1 MRAAPS
7 RRLLLLLALIGVAAL
22 AALVAGVGR
31 PLVSL
36 ATLVAVLALLAAADA
51 DYVLSRRRW
60 RASNVRYTR
69 RLPAAFAIGVERPV
83 RALLEHDGD
92 YDWTCALYDHVDSSV
107 VATGLPQS
115 LLLPRKKRRPAGMA
129 EGPRMQARAWMP
141 EVEQRR
147 EQLPGAIRG
156 LETSYSVT
164 PTRRGEISFAPA
176 ELQVRSQ
183 AGLCELRVRVG
194 AGETR
199 RVYPDFAE
207 IARYAW
213 LAGDRR
219 LQEIGIKTFV
229 QRGEGTD
236 FKQLSEYR
244 YGDSVRH
251 IDWKATLRHDKP
263 IVREFQDERD
273 QRVMLL
279 IDCGRR
285 MRADDRRG
293 AVGTAHFD
301 QVLNAVML
309 LSYVALAQGDAV
321 GALTFGT
328 PPGEEKLFEPRKGA
342 HTLNALMGELYGVQ
356 PTPSHSD
363 YVAAAQDLLRRQA
376 KRALVIVITNF
387 RDEDGSELGLA
398 LKLLRQRHLVL
409 LASVRERIIGELIS
423 QPLSSGNA
431 AFDVASA
438 HLYEQSRR
446 DAFRRLSARDALMV
460 DAEPERLG
468 IELVN
473 RYHAVKRAG
482 MI

>member
-7 RRLLLLLALIGVAAL
+7 RTLLFLLALIGIAAL
-22 AALVAGVGR
+22 AALIAGIDR

-69 RLPAAFAIGVERPV
+69 QLPAAFAIGVERPV
-83 RALLEHDGD
+83 RALLEHDSN
-92 YDWTCALYDHVDSSV
+92 YDWKFALYDHVDPSV

-115 LLLPRKKRRPAGMA
+115 LLLPRKKR
-129 EGPRMQARAWMP
+129 
-141 EVEQRR
+141 
-147 EQLPGAIRG
+147 

-176 ELQVRSQ
+176 ELRVRSQ
-183 AGLCELRVRVG
+183 AGLCDLRVRLG
-194 AGETR
+194 TGETR

-219 LQEIGIKTFV
+219 LQEIGIKTYV

-279 IDCGRR
+279 VDCGRR

-363 YVAAAQDLLRRQA
+363 YVAAAQDLLRRQG

-409 LASVRERIIGELIS
+409 LASVRERIVGELIS
-423 QPLSSGNA
+423 QPLSSGSA
-431 AFDVASA
+431 ALDVASA

>member
-1 MRAAPS
+1 M
-7 RRLLLLLALIGVAAL
+7 
-22 AALVAGVGR
+22 
-31 PLVSL
+31 
-36 ATLVAVLALLAAADA
+36 
-51 DYVLSRRRW
+51 
-60 RASNVRYTR
+60 R
-69 RLPAAFAIGVERPV
+69 RLPPAFAIGVPRTV
-83 RALLEHDGD
+83 LVTLENDGD
-92 YDWTCALYDHVDSSV
+92 EDWSCDLYDHVDSSV
-107 VATGLPQS
+107 TTVGLPQT
-115 LLLPRKKRRPAGMA
+115 LVLTKGKRIEA
-129 EGPRMQARAWMP
+129 
-141 EVEQRR
+141 
-147 EQLPGAIRG
+147 
-156 LETSYSVT
+156 TYSVT
-164 PTRRGEISFAPA
+164 PTLRGEITFAPA
-176 ELQVRSQ
+176 EARVRTRY
-183 AGLCELRVRVG
+183 GLCEVSVRLG
-194 AGETR
+194 TAETR
-199 RVYPDFAE
+199 RVYPDFAA

-219 LQEIGIKTFV
+219 LQEIGIKTFT

-236 FKQLSEYR
+236 FKQLAEYAQ
-244 YGDSVRH
+244 GDSVRH
-251 IDWKATLRHDKP
+251 IDWKATQRLGKP

-285 MRADDRRG
+285 MRADDREG

-309 LSYVALAQGDAV
+309 LSYVALGQGDAV

-328 PPGEEKLFEPRKGA
+328 PPGGERLFAPRKGS
-342 HTLNALMGELYGVQ
+342 HILNALMGELYGLQ

-363 YVAAAQDLLRRQA
+363 YVAAAQDMLRRQS

-387 RDEDGSELGLA
+387 RDEDGTELGLA

-409 LASVRERIIGELIS
+409 LASVRERIVGELIA

-431 AFDVASA
+431 ALAVASA

-446 DAFRRLSARDALMV
+446 DAFRRLAARDALMV

-468 IELVN
+468 VELVN

>member
-1 MRAAPS
+1 MRVVPSRNLLLCTALLGLLALTLLLVGVPRRYVVWAVAALTSGLLVGMVLEYVVFSLRWRRANVRFS
-7 RRLLLLLALIGVAAL
+7 RRL
-22 AALVAGVGR
+22 
-31 PLVSL
+31 P
-36 ATLVAVLALLAAADA
+36 
-51 DYVLSRRRW
+51 
-60 RASNVRYTR
+60 
-69 RLPAAFAIGVERPV
+69 PAFAIGVARNV
-83 RALLEHDGD
+83 RVTFDQDGD
-92 YDWTCALYDHVDSSV
+92 DEDWSFELYDHVDASV
-107 VATGLPQS
+107 TANGLPQK
-115 LLLPRKKRRPAGMA
+115 LILPKGK
-129 EGPRMQARAWMP
+129 
-141 EVEQRR
+141 
-147 EQLPGAIRG
+147 QLEA
-156 LETSYSVT
+156 TYSVT
-164 PTRRGEISFAPA
+164 PTRRGEITFAPA
-176 ELQVRSQ
+176 ELRVRSCY
-183 AGLCELRVRVG
+183 GLLELAVRLG
-194 AGETR
+194 SAETR

-236 FKQLSEYR
+236 FKQLAEYR
-244 YGDSVRH
+244 HGDSVRH
-251 IDWKATLRHDKP
+251 IDWKATQRLNKP

-285 MRADDRRG
+285 MRADDRGGR
-293 AVGTAHFD
+293 VGTAHFD

-309 LSYVALAQGDAV
+309 LSYVALGQGDAV

-328 PPGEEKLFEPRKGA
+328 PPGGERLFAPRKGS
-342 HTLNALMGELYGVQ
+342 HILNALMGELYGVQ

-363 YVAAAQDLLRRQA
+363 YVAAAQDLLRRQS

-387 RDEDGSELGLA
+387 RDEDGTELGLA

-409 LASVRERIIGELIS
+409 LASVRERIVGELIA
-423 QPLSSGNA
+423 QPLTSGNA
-431 AFDVASA
+431 ALDVASA
-438 HLYEQSRR
+438 HLYEQARR
-446 DAFRRLSARDALMV
+446 DAFRRLAARDALMV

-468 IELVN
+468 VELVN

>member
-1 MRAAPS
+1 MRVAPS
-7 RRLLLLLALIGVAAL
+7 RLLLSLLAAIGLAAL
-22 AALVAGVGR
+22 AALLAGVALR
-31 PLVSL
+31 LV
-36 ATLVAVLALLAAADA
+36 TLGTAAAVLALVIGAGVDF
-51 DYVLSRRRW
+51 VVSRARW
-60 RASNVRYTR
+60 RAANVRYTR
-69 RLPAAFAIGVERPV
+69 RLPPAFAIGVERTV
-83 RALLEHDGD
+83 RVMLEHDGK
-92 YDWTCALYDHVDSSV
+92 YEWACAFYDHIDSSV
-107 VATGLPQS
+107 EANGLPQP
-115 LLLPRKKRRPAGMA
+115 LVLPRDKR
-129 EGPRMQARAWMP
+129 
-141 EVEQRR
+141 
-147 EQLPGAIRG
+147 
-156 LETSYSVT
+156 LETSYAVT
-164 PTRRGEISFAPA
+164 PTRRGEIAFAPA
-176 ELQVRSQ
+176 ELRVRSQ
-183 AGLCELRVRVG
+183 AGLCDLRVRLG
-194 AGETR
+194 AAEKR

-207 IARYAW
+207 LARYAW

-219 LQEIGIKTFV
+219 LQEIGIKTFQ

-236 FKQLSEYR
+236 FKQLAEYR
-244 YGDSVRH
+244 YGDSIRH
-251 IDWKATLRHDKP
+251 IDWKATLRLDKP

-328 PPGEEKLFEPRKGA
+328 PPGEERLYAPRKGA
-342 HTLNALMGELYGVQ
+342 HTLNALMSELYGLQ

-363 YVAAAQDLLRRQA
+363 YVAAAQDLLRRQS

-409 LASVRERIIGELIS
+409 LASVRERIVGELIS

-431 AFDVASA
+431 ALEVASA

>member
-1 MRAAPS
+1 MYARVLGFCDLGVRLGAA
-7 RRLLLLLALIGVAAL
+7 
-22 AALVAGVGR
+22 
-31 PLVSL
+31 
-36 ATLVAVLALLAAADA
+36 
-51 DYVLSRRRW
+51 
-60 RASNVRYTR
+60 
-69 RLPAAFAIGVERPV
+69 
-83 RALLEHDGD
+83 
-92 YDWTCALYDHVDSSV
+92 
-107 VATGLPQS
+107 
-115 LLLPRKKRRPAGMA
+115 
-129 EGPRMQARAWMP
+129 
-141 EVEQRR
+141 
-147 EQLPGAIRG
+147 
-156 LETSYSVT
+156 
-164 PTRRGEISFAPA
+164 
-176 ELQVRSQ
+176 
-183 AGLCELRVRVG
+183 
-194 AGETR
+194 ETR

-219 LQEIGIKTFV
+219 LQEIGIKTFQ

-236 FKQLSEYR
+236 FKQLAEYR
-244 YGDSVRH
+244 HGDSVRH
-251 IDWKATLRHDKP
+251 IDWKATLRLDKP

-328 PPGEEKLFEPRKGA
+328 PPGDERLFAPRKGT
-342 HTLNALMGELYGVQ
+342 HILNALMGELYGVQ

-363 YVAAAQDLLRRQA
+363 YVAAAQDLLRRQS

-409 LASVRERIIGELIS
+409 LASVRERIVGELMA
-423 QPLSSGNA
+423 QPL
-431 AFDVASA
+431 
-438 HLYEQSRR
+438 
-446 DAFRRLSARDALMV
+446 
-460 DAEPERLG
+460 
-468 IELVN
+468 LV
-473 RYHAVKRAG
+473 G
-482 MI
+482 

>member
-1 MRAAPS
+1 LSGVVKIAAAPS
-7 RRLLLLLALIGVAAL
+7 RRSLWWLGVIGVAAL
-22 AALVAGVGR
+22 AALLVGLDR
-31 PLVSL
+31 PLVAL
-36 ATLVAVLALLAAADA
+36 ATLVAVLVLLAAIDA

-60 RASNVRYTR
+60 RASNVRFTR

-83 RALLEHDGD
+83 RVLLEHDGD
-92 YDWTCALYDHVDSSV
+92 YEWKCELYDHVDSSLV
-107 VATGLPQS
+107 SAGLPQS
-115 LLLPRKKRRPAGMA
+115 VVLPRSKR
-129 EGPRMQARAWMP
+129 
-141 EVEQRR
+141 
-147 EQLPGAIRG
+147 I
-156 LETSYSVT
+156 ETSYTVT
-164 PTRRGEISFAPA
+164 PTRRGEITFAPA
-176 ELQVRSQ
+176 ELRVRSQ
-183 AGLCELRVRVG
+183 AGLCELRMRVG
-194 AGETR
+194 ATETR

-251 IDWKATLRHDKP
+251 IDWKATLRLDKP

-279 IDCGRR
+279 VDCGRR

-328 PPGEEKLFEPRKGA
+328 PPGEERLFAPRKGA

-363 YVAAAQDLLRRQA
+363 YVAAAQDLLRRQN

-409 LASVRERIIGELIS
+409 LASVRERIVGELIT
-423 QPLSSGNA
+423 QPLSSGDA
-431 AFDVASA
+431 ALEVASA

-468 IELVN
+468 VELVN

>member
-1 MRAAPS
+1 MRAVPS
-7 RRLLLLLALIGVAAL
+7 RNLLLWVALLGVT
-22 AALVAGVGR
+22 ALVLLLVGIPRPYVAWITAGTVALTAFG
-31 PLVSL
+31 
-36 ATLVAVLALLAAADA
+36 AVLDFA
-51 DYVLSRRRW
+51 LSRHLW
-60 RASNVRYTR
+60 RKANVRFAR
-69 RLPAAFAIGVERPV
+69 RLPPAFAIGVARDIRV
-83 RALLEHDGD
+83 TLEQEGTES
-92 YDWTCALYDHVDSSV
+92 WSCELYDHVDSSV
-107 VATGLPQS
+107 TANGLPQRLS
-115 LLLPRKKRRPAGMA
+115 LSTGKRV
-129 EGPRMQARAWMP
+129 EG
-141 EVEQRR
+141 
-147 EQLPGAIRG
+147 
-156 LETSYSVT
+156 TYSVT
-164 PTRRGEISFAPA
+164 PTRRGEITFARA
-176 ELQVRSQ
+176 EARVRSRY
-183 AGLCELRVRVG
+183 GLCELGVRLG
-194 AGETR
+194 AAEKR

-236 FKQLSEYR
+236 FKQLAEYR
-244 YGDSVRH
+244 YGDSIRH
-251 IDWKATLRHDKP
+251 IDWKATQRLDKP

-285 MRADDRRG
+285 MRADDRSG
-293 AVGTAHFD
+293 GVGTAHFD

-328 PPGEEKLFEPRKGA
+328 PPGGERLFAPRKGA
-342 HTLNALMGELYGVQ
+342 HTLHALMGELYGLQ

-363 YVAAAQDLLRRQA
+363 YVAAAEDMLRRQN

-387 RDEDGSELGLA
+387 RDEDSSELGLA
-398 LKLLRQRHLVL
+398 LKLLRRRHLVL
-409 LASVRERIIGELIS
+409 LASVRERIVGELIS
-423 QPLSSGNA
+423 RPLSSGNA
-431 AFDVASA
+431 ALDVASA
-438 HLYEQSRR
+438 HLYEQARR
-446 DAFRRLSARDALMV
+446 DAFRRLAARDALMV

-482 MI
+482 LI

>member
-1 MRAAPS
+1 LSDARDIRAAPS
-7 RRLLLLLALIGVAAL
+7 RRLLVVLAVIGVAAL
-22 AALVAGVGR
+22 AALLAGVER

-60 RASNVRYTR
+60 RASNVRFAR

-83 RALLEHDGD
+83 HARFEQDGLHE
-92 YDWTCALYDHVDSSV
+92 WAFELYDHVDASV
-107 VATGLPQS
+107 VAVGLPQS
-115 LLLPRKKRRPAGMA
+115 LVLPAAKR
-129 EGPRMQARAWMP
+129 
-141 EVEQRR
+141 
-147 EQLPGAIRG
+147 

-164 PTRRGEISFAPA
+164 PTRRGEIEFAA
-176 ELQVRSQ
+176 
-183 AGLCELRVRVG
+183 AELRVRSRAGLCDLKVRIG
-194 AGETR
+194 AAEAR
-199 RVYPDFAE
+199 RVYPDFAQ

-213 LAGDRR
+213 LASDRR
-219 LQEIGIKTFV
+219 LKEIGIKTFR

-236 FKQLSEYR
+236 FKQLAEYR
-244 YGDSVRH
+244 FGDSVRH
-251 IDWKATLRHDKP
+251 IDWKATLRLDKP

-285 MRADDRRG
+285 MRADDRSG

-328 PPGEEKLFEPRKGA
+328 PAGEGRLFEPRKGA
-342 HTLNALMGELYGVQ
+342 HVLTGLMGELYGVQ

-363 YVAAAQDLLRRQA
+363 YVAAAQDLLRRQN

-409 LASVRERIIGELIS
+409 LASVRERIVGELIA
-423 QPLSSGNA
+423 QPLAAGNTA
-431 AFDVASA
+431 LDVASA
-438 HLYEQSRR
+438 HLYEQARR